1 MDFDLLEYFENIG
14 WVIGG
19 VLLYPLVQQLIR
31 LYKGMQ
37 EDYNRLD
44 ELEKE
49 HEYLINELKKFKEED

>member
-1 MDFDLLEYFENIG
+1 MGFNLIEYLENVG

-19 VLLYPLVQQLIR
+19 VLLYPLAQQLIR

-49 HEYLINELKKFKEED
+49 HEYLINELRKFKEED